1 MSGKVRIFT
10 RQLFINQKIET
21 MRHIEVEKS
30 RMLANALYSL
40 CNEGASLN
48 WNFESPTSG
57 YMVSKIA
64 GPVFDTVTGVC
75 TSKVKQ
81 FIEAN
86 LTTDK
91 NTYFGVWTDK
101 ETGKV
106 YFDRSVR
113 LSKLIEARDIAIC
126 LKRIAIYD
134 LNQGKEI
141 RI

>member
-1 MSGKVRIFT
+1 
-10 RQLFINQKIET
+10 

-40 CNEGASLN
+40 CNEGASLS

-57 YMVSKIA
+57 YMVSKVA
-64 GPVFDTVTGVC
+64 GPVFESVSAVC
-75 TSKVKQ
+75 TSEVKR

-86 LTTDK
+86 LTTNK

-106 YFDRSVR
+106 YFDQSVR
-113 LSKLIEARDIAIC
+113 VSDLIEAKDIAGS
-126 LKRIAIYD
+126 LKQIAIYD